1 MSFVALKGCWKKVF
15 NSCGMFRVGSFPK
28 HQAGAEE
35 MKKKN
40 ANLCFLSFHSHYFN
54 DYNLTIISCFMC
66 RKKER
71 EREKEKESKKERDN
85 VDVLGKEIESGRKE
99 VKREE

>member
-1 MSFVALKGCWKKVF
+1 
-15 NSCGMFRVGSFPK
+15 MFRVGSFPK

-54 DYNLTIISCFMC
+54 DYFMFHVSQE
-66 RKKER
+66 RER
-71 EREKEKESKKERDN
+71 EREKEKESKKERKKEREN

>member
-1 MSFVALKGCWKKVF
+1 
-15 NSCGMFRVGSFPK
+15 
-28 HQAGAEE
+28 

-54 DYNLTIISCFMC
+54 DYFMFHVSQE
-66 RKKER
+66 RER
-71 EREKEKESKKERDN
+71 EREKEKESKKERKKEREN